1 MTAYVSP
8 FDDRLREPVPFAPR
22 PSSLEGLTIGLVD
35 IAKPKGRE
43 FLDRVEQLLVEEHG
57 VGEVVRLAKP
67 TFARPAPPDVLSEA
81 DRCGAVLVALAD

>member
-1 MTAYVSP
+1 MTTYVSP
-8 FDDRLREPVPFAPR
+8 FDDRVREPVPFAPR
-22 PSSLEGLTIGLVD
+22 LPSLEGRTIGLVD
-35 IAKPKGRE
+35 ISKPKGRE

-67 TFARPAPPDVLSEA
+67 TFTRPAPPDVLSEA